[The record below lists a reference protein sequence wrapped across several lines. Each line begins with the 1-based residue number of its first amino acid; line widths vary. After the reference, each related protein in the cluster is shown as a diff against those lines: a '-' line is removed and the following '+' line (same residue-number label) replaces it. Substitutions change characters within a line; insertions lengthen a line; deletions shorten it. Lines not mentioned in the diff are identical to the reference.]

1 MNWWNNGKMWD
12 LTNNHDDVVRGSR
25 ILDRPSKGTISP
37 LICLNPLRLRNP
49 LRERLFDFASLSIS
63 KTVSVSY
70 NFLWVPPP
78 RNLGGDPTKF
88 RVSMCQDWRTVNPAV
103 QIPGIR
109 RVFFPGVFYWR
120 PRFPKTRPAV
130 LLGSYRMWDCTS
142 IGQPLEHGVLVG
154 FSLNNLLKVPNQTG
168 ARFFLGQCS
177 MGPKMGDGRKHWF
190 GDVWGVLYR
199 IPCLRKR
206 SNHPIWLVLSESKV
220 VENSPGLVWWYSK

>member
-109 RVFFPGVFYWR
+109 RVFSPAYFNGGPDSQKHA
-120 PRFPKTRPAV
+120 PRFYLAATECGIAPP
-130 LLGSYRMWDCTS
+130 LGSRWNMGSWWASAWTTS
-142 IGQPLEHGVLVG
+142 SRCPTKLV
-154 FSLNNLLKVPNQTG
+154 PD
-168 ARFFLGQCS
+168 FF
-177 MGPKMGDGRKHWF
+177 
-190 GDVWGVLYR
+190 
-199 IPCLRKR
+199 
-206 SNHPIWLVLSESKV
+206 
-220 VENSPGLVWWYSK
+220 